1 MLFLSKAD
9 RFVKSNE
16 KNNHMLKS
24 TYKTVRSD
32 IMRTC
37 MNTCD
42 IIPADTIMCSAGMI
56 LIYNPTLRM
65 NGRMDGWMEKRR
77 KDDQ

>member
-1 MLFLSKAD
+1 MK
-9 RFVKSNE
+9 
-16 KNNHMLKS
+16 KNIHMLKS

-65 NGRMDGWMEKRR
+65 NGRMDGWR
-77 KDDQ
+77 KGGMGVIILHVLYNASG